1 MIQDF
6 FGKSTLAK
14 AAISLITLLAPNAW
28 GTPVYEVW
36 NLNDGD
42 LTSLE
47 GWGMRVDNFFGQ
59 GAYGFDFNNP
69 GGARLE
75 ANLATNQF
83 HLLAVLTGGAI
94 GASSGSAGGT
104 NTGLYTLNLLYSGL
118 TADAAGSRLTAG
130 FSAGGPVILGT
141 LTAPNGEV
149 FHLTTGDGAGPSF
162 TLADNN
168 GTGLE
173 GTGAMRFC
181 TDASCETLL
190 ADSQATLALG
200 AACAMDSD
208 CSGSGLLL
216 SNGRYRS
223 IGDAPEA
230 FSIVLAPDGPGS
242 GGSSSKN
249 NDNPEVPEPATYV
262 TLGAG
267 LTALALF
274 RSRRAA

>member
-1 MIQDF
+1 MMNDF

-28 GTPVYEVW
+28 GTPVYELW

-47 GWGMRVDNFFGQ
+47 GWGLKVDNFFGQ

-69 GGARLE
+69 GGAKLE

-83 HLLAVLTGGAI
+83 HLLAQLTGTAI
-94 GASSGSAGGT
+94 GGGNGSGA
-104 NTGLYTLNLLYSGL
+104 NTGTYTLNLLYSGL
-118 TADAAGSRLTAG
+118 TIGAGGNSLTAG
-130 FSAGGPVILGT
+130 FSVGGPVMLGT
-141 LTAPNGEV
+141 LTAPSGEV
-149 FHLTTGDGAGPSF
+149 FHLTTGDGSGPSF
-162 TLADNN
+162 TLADN

-181 TDASCETLL
+181 TDASCDTLL

-200 AACAMDSD
+200 AACAIDSD
-208 CSGSGLLL
+208 CSGSGLP
-216 SNGRYRS
+216 SSSGRYRS
-223 IGDAPEA
+223 IGDAPETL
-230 FSIVLAPDGPGS
+230 SLVLPPGDPGS
-242 GGSSSKN
+242 GGS
-249 NDNPEVPEPATYV
+249 DNPEVPEPATYA

-274 RSRRAA
+274 RSRRAAK